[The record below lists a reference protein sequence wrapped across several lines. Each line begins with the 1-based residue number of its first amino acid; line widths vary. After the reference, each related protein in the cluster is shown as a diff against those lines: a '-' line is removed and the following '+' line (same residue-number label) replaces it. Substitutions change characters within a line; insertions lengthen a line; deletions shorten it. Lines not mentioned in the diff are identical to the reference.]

1 MGFYAGFF
9 LTGCGV
15 LICSKN
21 MEKKIILLIVISL
34 ALVTSIF
41 FSKDTCIS
49 KEADLESV
57 KLIKSDPFKGG
68 LLSPKNKIQ
77 HYNLSVATVYN
88 SLDIA
93 KETILKN
100 FLGLGIDNYKIAIT
114 IANDSS
120 DFHRKDYDNS
130 PYYYLML
137 NTARKYN
144 NEDGSLVFSK
154 GVVEFGILFL
164 AFVIFLIC
172 VAFST
177 KIKNPEKY
185 FLLSLLFIQIFIRGS
200 GYFYNGFLICS
211 LMIMLYFLKF
221 YDKKNIQKP

>member
-1 MGFYAGFF
+1 M
-9 LTGCGV
+9 TQ
-15 LICSKN
+15 
-21 MEKKIILLIVISL
+21 KK
-34 ALVTSIF
+34 
-41 FSKDTCIS
+41 
-49 KEADLESV
+49 
-57 KLIKSDPFKGG
+57 DPY
-68 LLSPKNKIQ
+68 
-77 HYNLSVATVYN
+77 YNLSVAIAYN
-88 SLDIA
+88 SFDIA
-93 KETILKN
+93 KETISKN
-100 FLGLGIDNYKIAIT
+100 FLGLGIDNYKIAFKIF
-114 IANDSS
+114 NNKKNLQG
-120 DFHRKDYDNS
+120 KDYDNLT
-130 PYYYLML
+130 YFLML
-137 NTARKYN
+137 KAKGEYN

-221 YDKKNIQKP
+221 YDKKNIQKL